1 MRVLIAKR
9 GTQSQM
15 QLTDSL
21 SKRGFEAVFAADG
34 HQAGTIL
41 ERPDGPRLAFLE
53 WFLPD
58 MTCLELCRRVRAKSS
73 EPYVYLLLSI
83 PKGVPVNKSDGFD
96 AGADDCILEPYEESE
111 LLIRLRAG
119 QRITELQEYLARLRA
134 DSG

>member
-15 QLTDSL
+15 QLADSL
-21 SKRGFEAVFAADG
+21 TKRGFEAVFAADG

-41 ERPDGPRLAFLE
+41 EQPDGPRLAFLE

-73 EPYVYLLLSI
+73 EPYIYILLSI
-83 PKGVPVNKSDGFD
+83 PKDVPRQPVR
-96 AGADDCILEPYEESE
+96 
-111 LLIRLRAG
+111 RLRCRG
-119 QRITELQEYLARLRA
+119 GRLHSRTV
-134 DSG
+134 